1 MFLVMRALFSR
12 RVGRCTVRPMT
23 SGAGERGVDAIGAG
37 VVLCACLTQA
47 RTPDL
52 VLATA
57 DVGFDAVYVDLEH
70 STTPL
75 DVTATL
81 CATALGAGITPFVR
95 VPSHDPATITR
106 VLDGGALGLIVPHV
120 DTAAQAAELA
130 AVVHLPPRGRRS
142 VYGFTPLA
150 SLRGLQGAAL
160 AAELDRRTVFAPM
173 VESATAV
180 GEVAQI
186 AAVDGVDLVLVG
198 AHDLTADLG
207 IPGQF
212 DHAEF
217 LSALG
222 AVADACRTHGTA
234 FGIAGIT
241 DAGLLADLV
250 AKGLRFV
257 SAGTDIGFFR
267 QAAAARVA
275 ELRTIATPGQDGP

>member
-1 MFLVMRALFSR
+1 
-12 RVGRCTVRPMT
+12 MT

-70 STTPL
+70 SSTPL

-95 VPSHDPATITR
+95 VPSHDHSTITR

-120 DTAAQAAELA
+120 DSAEEAAALA
-130 AVVHLPPRGRRS
+130 DVVHLAPRGRRS
-142 VYGFTPLA
+142 VYGYTPLA
-150 SLRGLQGAAL
+150 ALGGLRGGDL
-160 AAELDRRTVFAPM
+160 AEELARRTVFAPM
-173 VESATAV
+173 VESAAAV
-180 GEVAQI
+180 ADVGRI
-186 AAVDGVDLVLVG
+186 AAVEGVDLVLVG

-207 IPGQF
+207 IPG
-212 DHAEF
+212 EF
-217 LSALG
+217 SNPDFLGALG
-222 AVADACRTHGTA
+222 AVADASRAHDTA
-234 FGIAGIT
+234 FGIAGIA
-241 DAGLLADLV
+241 DPGLLADLV
-250 AKGLRFV
+250 GKGLRFI

-267 QAAAARVA
+267 QAAAARVL
-275 ELRTIATPGQDGP
+275 ELRSLATPGQDGT

>member
-1 MFLVMRALFSR
+1 MA
-12 RVGRCTVRPMT
+12 TD
-23 SGAGERGVDAIGAG
+23 AGERGLDAISAD

-70 STTPL
+70 SSTPL

-81 CATALGAGITPFVR
+81 CATALGVGITPFVR
-95 VPSHDPATITR
+95 VPSHDAATITR

-120 DTAAQAAELA
+120 DTADEAAALVD
-130 AVVHLPPRGRRS
+130 VVHLAPRGRRS
-142 VYGFTPLA
+142 VYGYTPLA
-150 SLRGLQGAAL
+150 AVGGLQGAEL
-160 AAELDRRTVFAPM
+160 AAELSRRTVFAPM
-173 VESATAV
+173 VESATAI
-180 GEVAQI
+180 GEAGRI
-186 AAVDGVDLVLVG
+186 AALEGVDLLLVG

-207 IPGQF
+207 LPGQF
-212 DHAEF
+212 SHPDF

-222 AVADACRTHGTA
+222 AVADACRAHDTA

-241 DAGLLADLV
+241 DQALLADLV
-250 AKGLRFV
+250 GKGLRFI

-267 QAAAARVA
+267 QAAAARVL
-275 ELRTIATPGQDGP
+275 ELRSLASPGQDGT

>member
-1 MFLVMRALFSR
+1 MVPCRESNVLTTVAEVNRRAKTAR
-12 RVGRCTVRPMT
+12 GE
-23 SGAGERGVDAIGAG
+23 ERGVDAISDG

-70 STTPL
+70 SSTPL

-81 CATALGAGITPFVR
+81 CATALSIGITPFVR
-95 VPSHDPATITR
+95 VPSHDAATITR

-120 DTAAQAAELA
+120 DTADEAAALA
-130 AVVHLPPRGRRS
+130 DVVHLPPVGRRS
-142 VYGFTPLA
+142 VYGYTPLA
-150 SLRGLQGAAL
+150 PVSGLQGDQL
-160 AAELDRRTVFAPM
+160 SAELSRRTVFAPM
-173 VESATAV
+173 VESARAI
-180 GEVAQI
+180 GEVGRI
-186 AAVDGVDLVLVG
+186 AAVTGVDVLLVG

-212 DHAEF
+212 SHPDF

-222 AVADACRTHGTA
+222 SVADACRAHDTI
-234 FGIAGIT
+234 FGIAGIS
-241 DAGLLADLV
+241 DQALLADLV
-250 AKGLRFV
+250 GKGLRFI

-267 QAAAARVA
+267 QAAAARLH
-275 ELRTIATPGQDGP
+275 ELRSLASP